1 MDTGYLTTRSTFSNV
16 FFFYRERGRD
26 QLYPEHIKVYFIDKD
41 KGGIEMKK
49 IFITL
54 IVMIGIAGFSVLHAA
69 DLHGVVTGKDGNPA
83 VVKVVLKDTKDTQ
96 VGEPVTTSKDG
107 SYSFKDI
114 KPGNYNVTIGDKNE
128 WKIFVGPGETRRDF
142 SMK

>member
-1 MDTGYLTTRSTFSNV
+1 M
-16 FFFYRERGRD
+16 
-26 QLYPEHIKVYFIDKD
+26 YFIDKD

-49 IFITL
+49 IFITI

-83 VVKVVLKDTKDTQ
+83 VVKVVLKDAKDTQ

-114 KPGNYNVTIGDKNE
+114 KPGNYNVAISDKKDKNE

-142 SMK
+142 SLK